1 MKPIKYS
8 KVNSNKILIFG
19 SGVHAKV
26 IFSEII
32 KLKKFEFL
40 GFADDFKKK
49 GEFILSLNKK
59 KYYNLGGIKE
69 VINTKNNFKGIVG
82 VGLNFVRKKI
92 VNDIKKINDKFNFQ
106 KIISKDATINSNVF
120 IDEGTFVC
128 SGSII
133 NIGTSIGKHCIINTS
148 CSIDHDNKFSDFSSA
163 GPGVVTGGNVEVGY
177 QSYLGL
183 GSLVRQKVKILDNT
197 IVGFGS
203 LVNKDCKKNS
213 VYYGSPATIIRKR
226 KNNENYL

>member
-1 MKPIKYS
+1 MNDNLI
-8 KVNSNKILIFG
+8 IFG
-19 SGVHAKV
+19 SGVHARV
-26 IFSEII
+26 IFSEVI
-32 KLKKFEFL
+32 KLKKFNFI
-40 GFADDFKKK
+40 GFVDNFKKK
-49 GEFILSLNKK
+49 GELILSLNKK
-59 KYYNLGGIKE
+59 KYYNLGSIKE
-69 VINTKNNFKGIVG
+69 VINKKNNFKGIVG
-82 VGLNFVRKKI
+82 VGLNFVREKV
-92 VNDIKKINDKFNFQ
+92 VNDIKKINNNFKFQ

-120 IDEGTFVC
+120 IDEGTLVC

-133 NIGTSIGKHCIINTS
+133 NTGTIIGRHCIINTS
-148 CSIDHDNKFSDFSSA
+148 CSIDHDNKFRDFSST

-183 GSLVRQKVKILDNT
+183 GSLVRHKVKILDNT

-213 VYYGSPATIIRKR
+213 IYYGSPATIIRNR

>member
-1 MKPIKYS
+1 MNDNLI
-8 KVNSNKILIFG
+8 IFG
-19 SGVHAKV
+19 SGVHARV
-26 IFSEII
+26 IFSEVI
-32 KLKKFEFL
+32 KLKKFKFI
-40 GFADDFKKK
+40 GFVDNFKKK
-49 GEFILSLNKK
+49 GELILSLNKK
-59 KYYNLGGIKE
+59 KYYNLGSIKE
-69 VINTKNNFKGIVG
+69 VINKKNNFKGIVG
-82 VGLNFVRKKI
+82 VGLNFVREKV
-92 VNDIKKINDKFNFQ
+92 VNDIKKINNNFKFQ

-120 IDEGTFVC
+120 IDEGTLVC

-133 NIGTSIGKHCIINTS
+133 NTGTIIGRHCIINTS
-148 CSIDHDNKFSDFSSA
+148 CSIDHDNKFRDFSST

-183 GSLVRQKVKILDNT
+183 GSLVRHKVKILDNT

-213 VYYGSPATIIRKR
+213 IYYGSPATIIRNR

>member
-1 MKPIKYS
+1 MINI
-8 KVNSNKILIFG
+8 VIFG
-19 SGVHAKV
+19 SGSHAKV
-26 IFSEII
+26 LFSEII
-32 KLKKFEFL
+32 KLKKFKFL
-40 GFADDFKKK
+40 GFVDDFKKK
-49 GEFILSLNKK
+49 GEFIISLNKN
-59 KYYNLGGIKE
+59 KYYNLGSIKE
-69 VINTKNNFKGIVG
+69 VIGKKTNFKGIVG
-82 VGLNFVRKKI
+82 VGLNFVREKI
-92 VNDIKKINDKFNFQ
+92 VNDIKKINDNFKFQ
-106 KIISKDATINSNVF
+106 KIISKDATINTNVF
-120 IDEGTFVC
+120 IDEGSFVC
-128 SGSII
+128 SGSTI

-183 GSLVRQKVKILDNT
+183 GSLVRHKVRISDCT

-213 VYYGSPATIIRKR
+213 IYYGSPAKIIRKR

>member
-1 MKPIKYS
+1 MTDNLI
-8 KVNSNKILIFG
+8 IFG
-19 SGVHAKV
+19 SGVHARV
-26 IFSEII
+26 IFSEVI
-32 KLKKFEFL
+32 KLKKFNFI
-40 GFADDFKKK
+40 GFVDNFKKK
-49 GEFILSLNKK
+49 GELILSLNKK
-59 KYYNLGGIKE
+59 KYYNLGSIKE
-69 VINTKNNFKGIVG
+69 VINKKNNFKGIVG
-82 VGLNFVRKKI
+82 VGLNFVREKV
-92 VNDIKKINDKFNFQ
+92 VNDIKKINNNFKFQ

-120 IDEGTFVC
+120 IDEGTLVC

-133 NIGTSIGKHCIINTS
+133 NTGTIIGRHCIINTS
-148 CSIDHDNKFSDFSSA
+148 CSIDHDNKFRDFSST

-183 GSLVRQKVKILDNT
+183 GSLVRHKVKILDNT

-213 VYYGSPATIIRKR
+213 IYYGSPATIIRNR

>member
-1 MKPIKYS
+1 MNDNLI
-8 KVNSNKILIFG
+8 IFG
-19 SGVHAKV
+19 SGVHARV
-26 IFSEII
+26 IFSEVI
-32 KLKKFEFL
+32 KLKKFKFI
-40 GFADDFKKK
+40 GFVDNFKKK
-49 GEFILSLNKK
+49 GELILNLNKK
-59 KYYNLGGIKE
+59 KYYNLGSIKE
-69 VINTKNNFKGIVG
+69 VINKKNNFKGIVG
-82 VGLNFVRKKI
+82 VGLNFVREKV
-92 VNDIKKINDKFNFQ
+92 VNDIKKINNNFKFQ

-120 IDEGTFVC
+120 IDEGTLVC

-133 NIGTSIGKHCIINTS
+133 NTGTIIGRHCIINTS
-148 CSIDHDNKFSDFSSA
+148 CSIDHDNKFRDFSST

-183 GSLVRQKVKILDNT
+183 GSLVRHKVKILDNT

-213 VYYGSPATIIRKR
+213 IYYGSPATIIRNR

>member
-1 MKPIKYS
+1 MNDNLI
-8 KVNSNKILIFG
+8 IFG
-19 SGVHAKV
+19 SGVHARV
-26 IFSEII
+26 IFSEVI
-32 KLKKFEFL
+32 KLKKFKFIGL
-40 GFADDFKKK
+40 VDNFKKK
-49 GEFILSLNKK
+49 GELILSLNKK
-59 KYYNLGGIKE
+59 KYYNLGSIKE
-69 VINTKNNFKGIVG
+69 VINKKNNFKGIVG
-82 VGLNFVRKKI
+82 VGLNFVREKV
-92 VNDIKKINDKFNFQ
+92 VNDIKKINNNFKFQ

-120 IDEGTFVC
+120 IDEGTLVC

-133 NIGTSIGKHCIINTS
+133 NTGTIIGRHCIINTS
-148 CSIDHDNKFSDFSSA
+148 CSIDHDNKFRDFSST

-183 GSLVRQKVKILDNT
+183 GSLVRHKVKILDNT

-213 VYYGSPATIIRKR
+213 IYYGSPATIIRNR